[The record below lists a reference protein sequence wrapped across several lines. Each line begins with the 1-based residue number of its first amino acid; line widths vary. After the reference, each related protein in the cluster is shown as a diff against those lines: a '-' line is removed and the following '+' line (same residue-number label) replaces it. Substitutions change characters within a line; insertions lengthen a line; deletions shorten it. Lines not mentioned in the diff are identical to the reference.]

1 MSCLYQKKLSEVV
14 ELTDVLCDSCGAS
27 CKTSMGFEYGSLRA
41 SWGYDSRK
49 DCMVEDYH
57 LCENCFDN
65 IANMTIKN
73 RFSEVLL
80 GDE

>member
-1 MSCLYQKKLSEVV
+1 
-14 ELTDVLCDSCGAS
+14 
-27 CKTSMGFEYGSLRA
+27 MGFEYGSLRA